1 MAANRR
7 LDSCHVKRSTN
18 EIALFSHRVCEDFW
32 PSKFKFALQVTM
44 IGHRS
49 TQKIYI
55 NIQFFLSKCNRGL
68 SIIKG
73 LAICAR
79 ISEVNVIF

>member
-1 MAANRR
+1 MKSRYFPI
-7 LDSCHVKRSTN
+7 V
-18 EIALFSHRVCEDFW
+18 
-32 PSKFKFALQVTM
+32 FAKIFGLQIC

-55 NIQFFLSKCNRGL
+55 NIEIFLSKCNRGL

-79 ISEVNVIF
+79 ISEVSVIF

>member
-1 MAANRR
+1 MKSRY
-7 LDSCHVKRSTN
+7 
-18 EIALFSHRVCEDFW
+18 FSIV
-32 PSKFKFALQVTM
+32 FAKIFSLQIC

-49 TQKIYI
+49 TQKIYR
-55 NIQFFLSKCNRGL
+55 NIQIFLSKCNRGL

>member
-1 MAANRR
+1 MKLRYFPIVFPMK
-7 LDSCHVKRSTN
+7 SCYFPRFL
-18 EIALFSHRVCEDFW
+18 A
-32 PSKFKFALQVTM
+32 FKFVLDTEAL
-44 IGHRS
+44 
-49 TQKIYI
+49 KNIYI

-79 ISEVNVIF
+79 ISEVNVI